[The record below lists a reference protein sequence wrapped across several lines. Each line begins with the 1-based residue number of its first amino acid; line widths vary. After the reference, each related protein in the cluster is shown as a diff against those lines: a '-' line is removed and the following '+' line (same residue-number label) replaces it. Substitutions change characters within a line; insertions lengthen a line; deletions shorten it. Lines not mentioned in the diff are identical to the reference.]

1 MLTNMEA
8 IVRCIDDVGIIG
20 DAQSV
25 SLCNNQVDEVV
36 NRGQGL
42 QTSAV
47 KLVIVIDYRLIP
59 LRKVFEVRWSIC
71 LSRVSVCSE
80 INKDYLLY
88 QD

>member
-25 SLCNNQVDEVV
+25 SLCNDQIDQVV

-59 LRKVFEVRWSIC
+59 LGEISEVGWSIC
-71 LSRVSVCSE
+71 LS
-80 INKDYLLY
+80 
-88 QD
+88 